1 MYKQYSIDLHNMG
14 YNEAI
19 ENVRMKVN
27 ELVNIQQKYME
38 KSRKSISINLKIIT
52 GRGMHSEGNPVIKLG
67 VIRLLKVH
75 GIPFTIQ
82 ERTKGGAISVRIK
95 SSQHMI

>member
-27 ELVNIQQKYME
+27 ELVNIQ
-38 KSRKSISINLKIIT
+38 
-52 GRGMHSEGNPVIKLG
+52 
-67 VIRLLKVH
+67 
-75 GIPFTIQ
+75 
-82 ERTKGGAISVRIK
+82 
-95 SSQHMI
+95 